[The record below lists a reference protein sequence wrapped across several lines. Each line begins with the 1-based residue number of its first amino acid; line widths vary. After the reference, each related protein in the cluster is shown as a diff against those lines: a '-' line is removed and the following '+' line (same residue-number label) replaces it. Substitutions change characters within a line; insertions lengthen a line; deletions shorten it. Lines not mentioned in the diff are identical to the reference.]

1 MQYKNSKK
9 IIIDKRK
16 LETLIRLGCPIS
28 VISDYI
34 IFDKITKTND
44 EIIDENLETLLETK
58 TFDNWGGQRN
68 NSGRKQ
74 KIKENNQDDNQ
85 DDNQDAFQVV
95 DKDKDK
101 DSNKSNKSIIN
112 KQELLHLGEMN
123 LVKLTEEENKKV
135 MAKCHSSG
143 RPDPTARYVLAIRKV
158 NAWMATGTKATER
171 YKPANKTHYGL
182 FADGNWVLKDIEYDI
197 DAQRKFCESRDD
209 WLESINYPK
218 PKGVEN
224 ENK

>member
-1 MQYKNSKK
+1 M
-9 IIIDKRK
+9 K
-16 LETLIRLGCPIS
+16 LLINTDWLKFIKDLSPEKQNEIMLCILDYPNRDCSLSCWEVIKPELEKGRIAYFNRIKSLKQNLS
-28 VISDYI
+28 VTDA
-34 IFDKITKTND
+34 DTNPSR
-44 EIIDENLETLLETK
+44 TPTR
-58 TFDNWGGQRN
+58 G
-68 NSGRKQ
+68 
-74 KIKENNQDDNQ
+74 DDG
-85 DDNQDAFQVV
+85 DR

-101 DSNKSNKSIIN
+101 ESNKSIIN
-112 KQELLHLGEMN
+112 KQELLHLGEMK